1 MKQSLSTEE
10 INNIPIKLVE
20 CPRDAMQGLKHFI
33 PTDLKVEYIN
43 KLINCGFDSLDM
55 GSFVSP
61 KVIPQLQDT
70 SIVLDKINP
79 SPDTKLLTI
88 VANVQGAR
96 EAVEYDSIQCLGYP
110 FSISETFQKRNIN
123 KSIDASMTLL
133 DRLYNIA
140 WNRDK
145 EVILYLS
152 MGFGNPYGDLWSEEL
167 VEDWVHK
174 LNSNFAT
181 TIIAISDTIGC
192 AKPDQVERIF
202 KNLNESF
209 DEIEFG
215 AHLHVLP
222 NNVQALSEAAF
233 NGGCRRFDSV
243 IKGFGGCP
251 MAKDDLTGNMPTELL
266 LSWLESKDIQHG
278 VVRESFADALDFSNQ
293 VFKSNI

>member
-1 MKQSLSTEE
+1 MSIEE
-10 INNIPIKLVE
+10 VNNIPLKLVE

-43 KLINCGFDSLDM
+43 KLINCGFDTLDM

-61 KVIPQLQDT
+61 KVIPQLKDT

-79 SPDTKLLTI
+79 SPNTKLLTI
-88 VANVQGAR
+88 VANVQGAK

-133 DRLYNIA
+133 DRLYSITGNK
-140 WNRDK
+140 NK
-145 EVILYLS
+145 EVVLYLS
-152 MGFGNPYGDLWSEEL
+152 MGFGNPYGDTWSEEI

-174 LNSNFAT
+174 LNSNFSPS
-181 TIIAISDTIGC
+181 IIAISDTIGC
-192 AKPDQVERIF
+192 ANPGQVERLF
-202 KNLNESF
+202 KNLNASF
-209 DEIEFG
+209 NSIEFG

-222 NNVQALSEAAF
+222 DNVQDLSEAAF

-266 LSWLESKDIQHG
+266 LKWIEAQGITHG
-278 VVRESFADALDFSNQ
+278 VKNDAFNDALAFSSQ
-293 VFKSNI
+293 VFKSNN

>member
-1 MKQSLSTEE
+1 LSTEE

-140 WNRDK
+140 GNRDK

-152 MGFGNPYGDLWSEEL
+152 MGFGNPYGDLWSEGL
-167 VEDWVHK
+167 VEEWVHK

-202 KNLNESF
+202 KNLNASF

>member
-1 MKQSLSTEE
+1 MSTEE

-140 WNRDK
+140 GNRDK

-202 KNLNESF
+202 KNLNASF

-243 IKGFGGCP
+243 IKGLGGCP

>member
-1 MKQSLSTEE
+1 MSTEE
-10 INNIPIKLVE
+10 INNIPLKLVE

-43 KLINCGFDSLDM
+43 KLIRCGFDTLDM

-61 KVIPQLQDT
+61 KVIPQLKDT

-88 VANVQGAR
+88 VANVQGAQ
-96 EAVEYDSIQCLGYP
+96 EAVEYDSIHYLGYP

-133 DRLYNIA
+133 DRLYNMA
-140 WNRDK
+140 AHRDK

-167 VEDWVHK
+167 VEDWVHQ
-174 LNSNFAT
+174 LNSNFSPS
-181 TIIAISDTIGC
+181 IIAISDTIGC
-192 AKPDQVERIF
+192 ADPGQVERLF
-202 KNLNESF
+202 KNLNTSF
-209 DEIEFG
+209 NSIEFG

-266 LSWLESKDIQHG
+266 LKWIEDQGIIHG
-278 VVRESFADALDFSNQ
+278 VNSEAFSDALAFSTQ

>member
-1 MKQSLSTEE
+1 MSTEE

-140 WNRDK
+140 GNRDK

-202 KNLNESF
+202 KNLNASF